1 MNNQRSCPV
10 CNYDRSSQLF
20 QQSFSSLSQ
29 GSLLNGYALV
39 ICNSCGAGYAQDIPD
54 RSVFDRYYTEMSK
67 YEFTDRSGVQT
78 ESDLQKF
85 RQEVD
90 LVSPYINQTDRIL
103 DIGCSTGGLL
113 AEFKRRGF
121 TNLLGVD
128 PSPAC
133 SKFTEELHGITA
145 KTATISTLDRLNER
159 VDIAFLTGV
168 LEHLPDL
175 DSSLN
180 SIKTC
185 LRKGGSIFLVVPDAT
200 RYDLHFSAPFQFFS
214 MEHINYF
221 SPLSLSNLMARHEF
235 STVFTKRL
243 TLQLT
248 PHANEPSIAGL
259 FRWDLEPQDNSS
271 FVRDDETEPA
281 LCRYIQQS
289 QTLEQQI
296 QSKIDRLVDAS
307 KPLAVWGVGTHT
319 LRLLE
324 TSRLSQAKLVAFI
337 DSNVNYQ
344 GKTLA
349 GIPIISP
356 AEFNNSSAEILIS
369 SQTAEP
375 DIFQAIERDWQW
387 SNRIHRLYNNKIS
400 K

>member
-1 MNNQRSCPV
+1 MNTPRSCPV
-10 CNYDRSSQLF
+10 CNHHNSSQLF
-20 QQSFSSLSQ
+20 RQSFSSLSE
-29 GSLLNGYALV
+29 GSLLDGYALV
-39 ICNSCGAGYAQDIPD
+39 ICDSCGAGYAQDIPPQT
-54 RSVFDRYYTEMSK
+54 VFDRYYTEMSK
-67 YEFTDRSGVQT
+67 YEYINRAGVQT
-78 ESDLQKF
+78 DSELQRF
-85 RQEVD
+85 REEVD
-90 LVSPYINQTDRIL
+90 LVESYLTNTDRIL

-121 TNLLGVD
+121 SNLLGVD

-133 SKFTEELHGITA
+133 ARFTQELYGITA
-145 KTATISTLDRLNER
+145 KPATISTLDRLNER

-168 LEHLPDL
+168 LEHLRDL

-180 SIKTC
+180 SVKSC
-185 LRKGGSIFLVVPDAT
+185 LKPGGLIFLVVPDAT
-200 RYDLHFSAPFQFFS
+200 RYDRHFSAPFQFFS

-221 SPLSLSNLMARHEF
+221 SPTSLSNLMARHGF
-235 STVFTKRL
+235 SAVFTERL

-248 PHANEPSIAGL
+248 SNANEPSISGL
-259 FRWDLEPQDNSS
+259 FRWDMEAQDSS
-271 FVRDDETEPA
+271 TFVRDDETAPA
-281 LCRYIQQS
+281 LTRYIQQS

-296 QSKIDRLVDAS
+296 QTKIDRLVDAS

-349 GIPIISP
+349 GIPVISP
-356 AEFNNSSAEILIS
+356 ADFNNPTAEILIS

-375 DIFQAIERDWQW
+375 EIFQAIDRDWQW
-387 SNRIHRLYNNKIS
+387 SNPIYRLYDNN
-400 K
+400 